1 MSVSWRSGRNVAL
14 LEKWRQLIG
23 HQDITLA
30 KLIQKAVKFP
40 AGPNRPPEAFSHLV
54 DHQYQI
60 ARGRIARVLFCVE
73 QGRMV
78 LLHGFVKKTRK
89 TPQRDIDLALKRK
102 KGAGA

>member
-54 DHQYQI
+54 DHRYQI
-60 ARGRIARVLFCVE
+60 ALGRIARVLFCVE
-73 QGRMV
+73 QETPGATAR
-78 LLHGFVKKTRK
+78 LRQENPEDPATRY
-89 TPQRDIDLALKRK
+89 
-102 KGAGA
+102 